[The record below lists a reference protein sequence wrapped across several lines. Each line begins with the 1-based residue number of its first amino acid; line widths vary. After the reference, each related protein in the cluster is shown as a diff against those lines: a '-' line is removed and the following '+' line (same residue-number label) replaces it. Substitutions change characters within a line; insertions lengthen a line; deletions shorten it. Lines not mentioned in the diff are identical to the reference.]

1 MSPRKKNKIFR
12 FAAKVCPILDRGISP
27 NTSIKKTPKQIAP
40 ASLNGRGLNTT
51 NRMVVTNIDK
61 ANQSIFKNN
70 AGESPLMRE
79 RFSCPLPSVDYQLLF
94 NGLGSG
100 SAGLGS
106 RSHGFFVNH
115 CSHPLSCTLMY
126 PMWQHLRCQF

>member
-1 MSPRKKNKIFR
+1 
-12 FAAKVCPILDRGISP
+12 
-27 NTSIKKTPKQIAP
+27 
-40 ASLNGRGLNTT
+40 
-51 NRMVVTNIDK
+51 
-61 ANQSIFKNN
+61 
-70 AGESPLMRE
+70 LMRE

-115 CSHPLSCTLMY
+115 CSHPLSCTLNVPDVATPTLSVLDIACMNKIVYNQDVLIFMY
-126 PMWQHLRCQF
+126 I